1 MKKSLK
7 IFLTCL
13 FLCPL
18 LILTACQ
25 SPAQY
30 SITTNPS
37 DSSLG
42 SIPESSEINLNK
54 KNEGTKITLSIK
66 ENYPETNPFIC
77 WIKDYKKVVSSEKN
91 LDLTYNAENEGNYTA
106 VFEETS
112 LNKMMFSSLTIQTEF

>member
-54 KNEGTKITLSIK
+54 KMKVQKLLYRLKKIIQKQILLFVGLKIIK
-66 ENYPETNPFIC
+66 KLFQV
-77 WIKDYKKVVSSEKN
+77 KKI
-91 LDLTYNAENEGNYTA
+91 L
-106 VFEETS
+106 
-112 LNKMMFSSLTIQTEF
+112 I